1 MTKSFSI
8 PASDAKK
15 LKSHCLTSWC
25 WPNTIDWG
33 YDLCQQTWK
42 EYAKYCDLLSFLQ
55 MLLYQQRTLKTPTL
69 CWQNTAQTIFSKRL
83 ELPRS
88 VISIIIYPIPSD
100 LGSQDDSSQ
109 ASSTVG
115 DHVRSPGTERFSS
128 SIASF
133 EVVQIRESFQW
144 LETKDSYLHIY

>member
-8 PASDAKK
+8 PACDAKK

-33 YDLCQQTWK
+33 YHLCQQTWK
-42 EYAKYCDLLSFLQ
+42 EYAKYRDLLSFQQ
-55 MLLYQQRTLKTPTL
+55 MLLYQQRTLKENNTPTL
-69 CWQNTAQTIFSKRL
+69 CWQCTTQNVFPERL
-83 ELPRS
+83 QLSRS

-115 DHVRSPGTERFSS
+115 DHVRSLGTERFRF
-128 SIASF
+128 SF
-133 EVVQIRESFQW
+133 FYITYTPLFTPHNLS
-144 LETKDSYLHIY
+144 LPL